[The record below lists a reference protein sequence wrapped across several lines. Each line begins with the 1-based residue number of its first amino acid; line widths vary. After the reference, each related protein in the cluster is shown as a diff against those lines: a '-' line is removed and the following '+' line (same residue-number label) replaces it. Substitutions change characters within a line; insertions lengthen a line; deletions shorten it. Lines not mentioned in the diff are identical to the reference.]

1 MRSGGTLRPMTT
13 SVTSIVLAGFLLGI
27 SLIVAM
33 GPQNILLIKQGI
45 RREGIT
51 AVVAVCFFS
60 DVILFV
66 AGVLGV
72 GKLTEA
78 FPSALDVLRWVGAA
92 YLSWFAFTSF
102 RDCLRPK
109 KEREQPLSVVE
120 KADPQAVEA
129 VETVESTATTGATVS
144 SHATV
149 SGAASAS
156 GDAAGGTYAGSTA
169 VDTRERGAAP
179 QTPQGGGAGDDAGH
193 RAGHR
198 PGWLKPMLAAI
209 ALTWLNPGAYLD
221 SLVMI
226 GGIAHQYGDPGAWWF
241 ITGCLGASA
250 VWFVGVGYGA
260 GLLSGPLSSPR
271 VWRVLNGAFGVI
283 LVFLVWR
290 LVTM

>member
-1 MRSGGTLRPMTT
+1 MCPGGTLRPMTT
-13 SVTSIVLAGFLLGI
+13 SATSIVLAGFLLGI

-51 AVVAVCFFS
+51 AVVLVCFFS
-60 DVILFV
+60 DAILFV

-78 FPSALDVLRWVGAA
+78 FPAALDVLRWVGAA

-120 KADPQAVEA
+120 EAEPEA
-129 VETVESTATTGATVS
+129 VAAEGYAATTGTTVS
-144 SHATV
+144 SRTTV
-149 SGAASAS
+149 SGAASES
-156 GDAAGGTYAGSTA
+156 GDTVDGNCTGSTA
-169 VDTRERGAAP
+169 VGTRERGPAP
-179 QTPQGGGAGDDAGH
+179 QGPRDAGDDAGH
-193 RAGHR
+193 GAGHR
-198 PGWLKPMLAAI
+198 PVWLKPMLAAI